1 MPAFAAS
8 LMIGHGVSS
17 RSSHSWAAGRIT
29 SAENSWSHFC
39 SSFWSS
45 LRSREKC
52 TSAIDT
58 LLPAVSAPLTN
69 GSTGKSANY
78 RGVMAG
84 ARREQLL
91 EAADRVVRRD
101 GSAATMNL
109 IASEAGITKPI
120 LYRHFGDK
128 GGLYRALAAR
138 YTEDLPT
145 RLRSALATRG
155 GLAART
161 RATIDAYLTAVG
173 EQPQVYRF
181 LMERAA
187 VEEPGVRGEVQG
199 FVRRFGEELAS
210 GMRAESALDV
220 DERRALVWA
229 HGSPAMGQAAADGG
243 WALPAMSGGRTP

>member
-1 MPAFAAS
+1 
-8 LMIGHGVSS
+8 
-17 RSSHSWAAGRIT
+17 
-29 SAENSWSHFC
+29 
-39 SSFWSS
+39 
-45 LRSREKC
+45 
-52 TSAIDT
+52 
-58 LLPAVSAPLTN
+58 
-69 GSTGKSANY
+69 
-78 RGVMAG
+78 MAG

-101 GSAATMNL
+101 GSAASMNL

-138 YTEDLPT
+138 YTEDLLA
-145 RLRSALATRG
+145 RLRSALLTRG
-155 GLAART
+155 GVGART

-187 VEEPGVRGEVQG
+187 VEEPGVRGAVHG
-199 FVRRFGEELAS
+199 FVRRFGDELAS

-220 DERRALVWA
+220 DEQRALVWA
-229 HGSPAMGQAAADGG
+229 HGIAGMVQAAGD
-243 WALPAMSGGRTP
+243 WWLDHPEVSREQMVEELTALVFGAFAGAGAAATG